1 MKKLAI
7 VGTHPDTRN
16 NAPFDD
22 PDVDIWVFN
31 ESAQTTPEYYPN
43 DPDKQ
48 WCKRWD
54 AVLQLHK
61 KEVYASP
68 TNWVNNRHWEW
79 LQREHGPNKTI
90 WMQEHDNQVPNCKK
104 YPLDEI
110 LATVPG
116 ARYKWFTSTPSYA
129 VALGIYLGYKDI
141 GLYGLDMNS
150 NTEYGYQL
158 LNFVFW
164 VGVCEGLGINLF
176 HVSNKRYFS
185 EKLYGYE
192 GEIQIQR
199 DYFVKRK
206 EELYGAWQDAEKM
219 SNKLRDR
226 VSDYLLERKY
236 DKLVDTLLAWREV
249 TIRAGKLSGAEQ
261 EAINYSQREDMISR
275 QQFERR
281 AAEAAK
287 QGEEQKAL
295 MYVLAGK
302 TEYTFNAWKQSG
314 NFEAL
319 QQLRLFIQ
327 QQMQMAYNVG
337 ASNGAYQENLE
348 YIKEY
353 DDLLQAAGGVRTLS
367 ALTGGENA
375 A

>member
-7 VGTHPDTRN
+7 VGTHPGTRS

-22 PDVDIWVFN
+22 PNVDIWVFN
-31 ESAQTTPEYYPN
+31 ESAQTTPEFYPN
-43 DPDKQ
+43 EPEKQ

-79 LQREHGPNKTI
+79 LQRDHGDKVI
-90 WMQEHDNQVPNCKK
+90 FLQEEDPRVPNGVK

-110 LATVPG
+110 IESVPG
-116 ARYKWFTSTPSYA
+116 ANYRWFMSTPAYA
-129 VALGIYLGYKDI
+129 VALAIYKGYKDI
-141 GLYGLDMNS
+141 GLFGLDMSS

-158 LNFVFW
+158 MNFVFW
-164 VGVCEGLGINLF
+164 IGVCHGMGINLYE
-176 HVSNKRYFS
+176 VSNKKYFS
-185 EKLYGYE
+185 EKLYGFE
-192 GEIQIQR
+192 GEIQIPHN
-199 DYFVKRK
+199 YFEKRK
-206 EELYGAWQDAEKM
+206 EELYGSWQDAEKQ

-226 VSDYLLERKY
+226 VTDYILERKY
-236 DKLVDTLLAWREV
+236 DKLVDTILAWREV
-249 TIRAGKLSGAEQ
+249 TIMAGKLSGAEQ
-261 EAINYSQREDMISR
+261 EAINYAKREDMISR
-275 QQFERR
+275 QEFERR

-287 QGEEQKAL
+287 RGEEQKAL

-327 QQMQMAYNVG
+327 EQMKMAYNVG

-353 DDLLQAAGGVRTLS
+353 DDLLEAAGGVRTLS
-367 ALTGGENA
+367 AMTGGKDA
-375 A
+375 T

>member
-7 VGTHPDTRN
+7 VGTHPATRN
-16 NAPFDD
+16 DAPFND
-22 PDVDIWVFN
+22 PNTDIWVFN
-31 ESAQTTPEYYPN
+31 ESAQTTPEFYPN
-43 DPDKQ
+43 EPDKQ
-48 WCKRWD
+48 WCTRWD
-54 AVLQLHK
+54 AVIQLHK
-61 KEVYASP
+61 KEVYSSP

-79 LQREHGPNKTI
+79 LQRDHGDKVI
-90 WMQEHDNQVPNCKK
+90 WMQEVDHKVPNSRAI
-104 YPLDEI
+104 PLDDI
-110 LATVPG
+110 IKSVPG
-116 ARYKWFTSTPSYA
+116 GSYRWFTSSASYA
-129 VALGIYLGYKDI
+129 IALAIYLGYRDI
-141 GLYGLDMNS
+141 GLYGLDMES

-164 VGVCEGLGINLF
+164 VGICEGMGINLY
-176 HVSNKRYFS
+176 HVSNKKYFS

-192 GEIQIQR
+192 GEIQLKREYFTQR
-199 DYFVKRK
+199 KND
-206 EELYGAWQDAEKM
+206 LYNSWQEAERQ

-226 VSDYLLERKY
+226 TTNLILERRY
-236 DKLVDTLLAWREV
+236 EKLVDNLLAWRQV
-249 TIRAGKLSGAEQ
+249 AITTGKLSGAEQ
-261 EAINYSQREDMISR
+261 EAINYETREDMISR

-287 QGEEQKAL
+287 QGEEQKAM

-302 TEYTFNAWKQSG
+302 TEYIFNVWKQSG

-319 QQLRLFIQ
+319 QQLRTFIQ
-327 QQMQMAYNVG
+327 EQMQMAYNVG
-337 ASNGAYQENLE
+337 ASLGAYQENLE

-367 ALTGGENA
+367 AMTGGTNA